1 MHGMNLVPRNE
12 TTRDP
17 SQGARRGLFKL
28 RLNCGFHG
36 NIHSLQ
42 LNREGREE
50 KSKATMS
57 NHAMC
62 EKRTSEDDLV
72 SLAAKS
78 CIPIAIVGIGF
89 RGPAEAKNVNRL
101 LEMIVNGREA
111 WSPIPAKRWNNKAF
125 YHPDNARHGSVSCV
139 LVVE

>member
-1 MHGMNLVPRNE
+1 MP
-12 TTRDP
+12 
-17 SQGARRGLFKL
+17 
-28 RLNCGFHG
+28 
-36 NIHSLQ
+36 
-42 LNREGREE
+42 
-50 KSKATMS
+50 
-57 NHAMC
+57 NHAMS
-62 EKRTSEDDLV
+62 EKRLSEDDLA
-72 SLAAKS
+72 SLGAKS

-139 LVVE
+139 SCGGMMQANSQISFVDQRGGWSFS